1 MDKASKKQ
9 EIAKK
14 AIYLFKKFARKKGFW
29 EEYKKL
35 SHPLNEDGITFIDL
49 VSRVIPEPIELIQS
63 SAYFCH
69 WPPPLF
75 CTKNGIKWRDLSYE
89 WAKMC
94 AENELWY
101 DKFEAKSYSKRF
113 ISNSEGK
120 RCVF

>member
-1 MDKASKKQ
+1 MDKALDKQ

-35 SHPLNEDGITFIDL
+35 SRPLNHEGITFIDL
-49 VSRVIPEPIELIQS
+49 VSRVISEPIKLIQS
-63 SAYFCH
+63 STYFCN
-69 WPPPLF
+69 WPTIH
-75 CTKNGIKWRDLSYE
+75 TKNGIKWCNLSYE
-89 WAKMC
+89 WAKIC

-101 DKFEAKSYSKRF
+101 DKFETQSYSRAF
-113 ISNSEGK
+113 ISNSKGE

>member
-1 MDKASKKQ
+1 MDKAPTKQ

-14 AIYLFKKFARKKGFW
+14 AIYFFKKFARKKGFW

-35 SHPLNEDGITFIDL
+35 SVPLNREGITFIDL

-63 SAYFCH
+63 ATYFCI
-69 WPPPLF
+69 WSSF
-75 CTKNGIKWRDLSYE
+75 YTENGIKWRDLSYE
-89 WAKMC
+89 WAKIC

-101 DKFEAKSYSKRF
+101 HKFEAQRYSRSF

-120 RCVF
+120 IFVF

>member
-1 MDKASKKQ
+1 MDKAPTKQ

-14 AIYLFKKFARKKGFW
+14 AIYLFKKFARKKRFW

-35 SHPLNEDGITFIDL
+35 SHPLNDEGITFIDL

-63 SAYFCH
+63 ATYFCH
-69 WPPPLF
+69 WPSF
-75 CTKNGIKWRDLSYE
+75 YTENGIRWCDLSYK
-89 WAKMC
+89 WAKIC

-101 DKFEAKSYSKRF
+101 NKFTAKEYSMRF
-113 ISNSEGK
+113 ISNIKGK